1 MKDVM
6 GIINIV
12 EAEGLLKGITFF
24 RPVASVPFGGRY
36 RVIDF
41 VLSSMVNSGMH
52 NVGVFTRNKYRSVM
66 NHLRSGK
73 EWDLDR
79 KRDGL
84 FVFPPEDINAT
95 INSLKGDLQNIHINL
110 NYIHRSSQRYVLI
123 TGGNIICNI
132 DYRKAFQHHLETKAD
147 ITVICKEPDD
157 SIREYSQYTMLETRE
172 DGRVI
177 DMKVSPDKLATGK
190 VSLDMYIV
198 EKSFL
203 LEVMDACVS
212 RGYYDLVRDGFIRN
226 IGMLNMQSYDYQ
238 GYWAKI
244 YSINSYYRY
253 SMDLLRPEIS
263 HQLFFKPG
271 LIYTKVKDEAPV
283 KYSGNANVINSIVA
297 NGCIIDGTVENSIL
311 FRGVK
316 IRKGAHVKDS
326 ILMQKTEIGENAC
339 VENLITDKMV
349 TITSGNRLIGVKN
362 YPMVIDLETVI

>member
-12 EAEGLLKGITFF
+12 EAEGLLKGITHF

-84 FVFPPEDINAT
+84 FLFPPEDINAT
-95 INSLKGDLQNIHINL
+95 INSLKGDLQNIYINL
-110 NYIHRSSQRYVLI
+110 NYIHRSSQKHVLI
-123 TGGNIICNI
+123 TGGNIVCNI
-132 DYRKAFQHHLETKAD
+132 DYRKAFQHHLDTKAD
-147 ITVICKEPDD
+147 ITVICKEPDENILD
-157 SIREYSQYTMLETRE
+157 YSQYSVLETRE

-177 DMKVSPDKLATGK
+177 DMKVSPDKSSRAK
-190 VSLDMYIV
+190 ISLDMFIM

-203 LEVMDACVS
+203 LEVMDACIS

-226 IGMLNMQSYDYQ
+226 IGMLNMQSYEYQ

-244 YSINSYYRY
+244 YSINSYYKY
-253 SMDLLRPEIS
+253 SMDLLRPEIMR
-263 HQLFFKPG
+263 QLFFKPG

-283 KYSGNANVINSIVA
+283 KYLSNANVINSIVA
-297 NGCIIDGTVENSIL
+297 NGCVIDGTVENSIL

-316 IRKGAHVKDS
+316 IHKGAYVKDS
-326 ILMQKTEIGENAC
+326 ILMQKTEIRENAFI
-339 VENLITDKMV
+339 ENIITDKMV
-349 TITSGNRLIGVKN
+349 TVTCGTRLNGVKN
-362 YPMVIDLETVI
+362 YPIVIDLETVV